1 MKDECMLHSVNRK
14 CRRRVNGI
22 GKDGKLDKLVTSFY
36 RIYRVCKSEDAKVVV
51 DQNLYRKEL
60 KKLYR
65 GIMIHALKYVSSLRS
80 NIGAQQNRLEHT
92 IKNQNNIV
100 ENTQAAESLI
110 RDADM
115 ADEMVK
121 YSKENIL
128 QQVGQSML
136 AQSNQ
141 SRQGIL
147 TLLQ

>member
-1 MKDECMLHSVNRK
+1 MNADVMGIFGLNVSTQTGAQRAIEKVKDAQS
-14 CRRRVNGI
+14 
-22 GKDGKLDKLVTSFY
+22 
-36 RIYRVCKSEDAKVVV
+36 
-51 DQNLYRKEL
+51 
-60 KKLYR
+60 
-65 GIMIHALKYVSSLRS
+65 YVSALRS

-100 ENTQAAESLI
+100 ENTQTAESRI
-110 RDADM
+110 RDTDM

-141 SRQGIL
+141 SRQGL
-147 TLLQ
+147 LNLLQ